1 MATPTLVTKDVLAA
15 LDAAG
20 VRCEVID
27 SDANH
32 TTLRFDHVALDRL
45 AEAIG
50 DTSDIDWDDCP
61 NCEDRVSKLVEL
73 REELAD
79 LQRTVSG
86 YGSLVGAAKAFIAEV
101 EAS

>member
-1 MATPTLVTKDVLAA
+1 MATPTLVTRDVLAA

-45 AEAIG
+45 ADAVAEKKST
-50 DTSDIDWDDCP
+50 DVVK
-61 NCEDRVSKLVEL
+61 CETCAAVAALVS
-73 REELAD
+73 
-79 LQRTVSG
+79 
-86 YGSLVGAAKAFIAEV
+86 
-101 EAS
+101 

>member
-1 MATPTLVTKDVLAA
+1 MATPTLVTRDVLAA

-27 SDANH
+27 TDAGY
-32 TTLRFDHVALDRL
+32 TVLRFDHVALDRL
-45 AEAIG
+45 GAAIG

-61 NCEDRVSKLVEL
+61 NCETSVSKLVEL

-79 LQRTVSG
+79 LQRTVRG